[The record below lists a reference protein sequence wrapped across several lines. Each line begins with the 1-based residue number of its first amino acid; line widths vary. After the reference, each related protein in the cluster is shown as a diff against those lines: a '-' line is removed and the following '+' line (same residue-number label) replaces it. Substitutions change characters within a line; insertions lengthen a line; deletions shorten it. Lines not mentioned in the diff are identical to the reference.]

1 MTETPETPRSFW
13 TSLTGVITALAGF
26 AAAVGTVLGLLAA
39 NNLWPFPPKPV
50 PSDSPDPG
58 SIVAAP
64 PNHRFDD
71 VQLGQASPTRP
82 ITVTNQRRDTAELTV
97 KVKDDVTGSFE
108 VALDT
113 CSASTLE
120 SNSSC
125 QLELVFSPKKVGQL
139 VASVV
144 VSLPDGRI
152 VSRISLSGVGKP
164 AGELSFKPTS
174 VYLSL
179 FTLLGKPTPPNTT
192 TQLTITNTGSGTVRI
207 DTVKLDDP
215 RFTVSVGCHNRTL
228 PPGGSC
234 VLTVTFAVGTNGTYK
249 SKMLVHDNAPGSPHE
264 IPVTGYRGLP
274 IVLRLP
280 IGPSLSPRQ

>member
-1 MTETPETPRSFW
+1 MTETPEPHRSFW

-39 NNLWPFPPKPV
+39 NNLWPFPPKPI
-50 PSDSPDPG
+50 PSETQETG
-58 SIVAAP
+58 TIVAAP
-64 PNHRFDD
+64 VNHRFDD

-82 ITVTNQRRDTAELTV
+82 VTVTNQRRDTTELIV
-97 KVKDDVTGSFE
+97 KVKDDTTGSFE

-113 CSASTLE
+113 CSAGTLDP
-120 SNSSC
+120 NSSC

-144 VSLPDGRI
+144 VSLPDGRV

-179 FTLLGKPTPPNTT
+179 FIGRTLTAPRSTE
-192 TQLTITNTGSGTVRI
+192 TQMTITNTGGGTVRI
-207 DTVKLDDP
+207 DTVKLDDS
-215 RFTVSVGCHNRTL
+215 RFTVSVGCHNKTL

-234 VLTVTFAVGTNGTYK
+234 GVTVTFAVGTNGTYK
-249 SKMLVHDNAPGSPHE
+249 SKLLVHDNAPGGPHE
-264 IPVTGYRGLP
+264 IPVTGYRGPL

-280 IGPSLSPRQ
+280 TGPSIAPPR